1 MFANCR
7 HDVHKRKIERFDSRL
22 MIIPRHSCDS
32 ALYTIKESS
41 NGVTIYDEHLYD
53 VTIRI
58 CITSVTQNSSMPEPT
73 LSPSTLFDISFPQP
87 SIRKLLLYVFS
98 DGTDLFNLWNIFP
111 NIFFITFFTF
121 SYSILVSI
129 ITVEL

>member
-58 CITSVTQNSSMPEPT
+58 CITSVALRRTHQCRN
-73 LSPSTLFDISFPQP
+73 LLFLPLLF
-87 SIRKLLLYVFS
+87 SIPL
-98 DGTDLFNLWNIFP
+98 FP
-111 NIFFITFFTF
+111 NLPSGSYYFMYSVMEPICSIYETFFQIFFLLPFLPSRIQF
-121 SYSILVSI
+121 LC
-129 ITVEL
+129 L